1 VFYRPPQPRLVRED
15 ANKNMYVHGVHE
27 VEVTSAAE
35 AFEVFCR
42 GMKRKTTAHT
52 VLNAESSRSHA
63 IFSIRLVQVNGQ
75 PFNYYY

>member
-1 VFYRPPQPRLVRED
+1 
-15 ANKNMYVHGVHE
+15 MYVHGVQE
-27 VEVTSAAE
+27 VEVTSSAE

-63 IFSIRLVQVNGQ
+63 IFSIRLVQVNYIVISSVVEYL
-75 PFNYYY
+75 FIISTK